1 MGDNSLDFDLDL
13 DIDIGNI
20 FDLLSEESE
29 TREAV
34 WQPEYEHHTQPT
46 KQEQQQKQ
54 EDIARRN
61 SLQMTPRVMKN
72 DIRRYYSRMLMNTIN
87 SADFNQ
93 LQSFF
98 STFMA
103 GTTKFFANYD
113 NFDPKFRFPSQL
125 LAGGPKLT
133 SHYFLG
139 IFVMYPDVVMNMN
152 NTLITT
158 SNTWTGTKIEMS
170 VEFFATKMYDL
181 ADNEWIPQLET
192 LEEKCNRLAMVKN
205 DKLLQSSSMPSFWDH
220 STFAPHNDYLRR
232 EPPYYPAASVFSTGS
247 VHGTSSSVCSSLSG
261 TSNST
266 ASTAS
271 TQNFVGMHYNNSD
284 LHKRNGTGDDLEDGN
299 AVDKR
304 KRAKV
309 TPLRPSVA
317 PPKNDSGTALQPSV
331 TSPKD
336 NSNTTI
342 SEDYV
347 RALNAQARIV
357 PTPMHVRMEGTI
369 TMFLDENKRIQ
380 HMNLRV
386 HEI

>member
-1 MGDNSLDFDLDL
+1 
-13 DIDIGNI
+13 
-20 FDLLSEESE
+20 
-29 TREAV
+29 
-34 WQPEYEHHTQPT
+34 
-46 KQEQQQKQ
+46 
-54 EDIARRN
+54 
-61 SLQMTPRVMKN
+61 MTPRVMKN

-98 STFMA
+98 STFMT

-113 NFDPKFRFPSQL
+113 NFDPKYRIPSQL

-139 IFVMYPDVVMNMN
+139 IFVMYPDVVMNMT
-152 NTLITT
+152 NTVITT
-158 SNTWTGTKIEMS
+158 SNTWSGTKIEMS

-192 LEEKCNRLAMVKN
+192 LEEKCNRLAAIKN
-205 DKLLQSSSMPSFWDH
+205 DKLLQCSSIQSFRDH
-220 STFAPHNDYLRR
+220 STIAPQNKVRR
-232 EPPYYPAASVFSTGS
+232 EPYYPNASVFSSGS
-247 VHGTSSSVCSSLSG
+247 ANGTTSSVCSSLSG

-266 ASTAS
+266 AG
-271 TQNFVGMHYNNSD
+271 TQNFVGMQYNGNSD
-284 LHKRNGTGDDLEDGN
+284 LHKRNGTCDDHEDSN
-299 AVDKR
+299 AADKR

-309 TPLRPSVA
+309 TPVRTSGGNSSITCA
-317 PPKNDSGTALQPSV
+317 HAKNDATRGTSMQPCLS
-331 TSPKD
+331 SPKD
-336 NSNTTI
+336 INSATI

-347 RALNAQARIV
+347 RALNAQATIV

>member
-1 MGDNSLDFDLDL
+1 MGDHSLDFDLDL
-13 DIDIGNI
+13 DIDIENI
-20 FDLLSEESE
+20 FDLLTEESE

-34 WQPEYEHHTQPT
+34 WQPEYDHHTQPT
-46 KQEQQQKQ
+46 QQEQKQKK
-54 EDIARRN
+54 EDIAKRN

-98 STFMA
+98 STFMT

-113 NFDPKFRFPSQL
+113 NFDPKYRIPSQL

-152 NTLITT
+152 NTVITT
-158 SNTWTGTKIEMS
+158 SNTWSGTKIEMS

-192 LEEKCNRLAMVKN
+192 LEEKCNRLAVVKN
-205 DKLLQSSSMPSFWDH
+205 DKLLQSCSMPSFRDQ
-220 STFAPHNDYLRR
+220 STIAPHKDYLRR
-232 EPPYYPAASVFSTGS
+232 EPYYPAASVFSTSS
-247 VHGTSSSVCSSLSG
+247 VHGTTSSVCSSVSG
-261 TSNST
+261 TSN
-266 ASTAS
+266 STAS
-271 TQNFVGMHYNNSD
+271 TQNFVGMHYNNNSD
-284 LHKRNGTGDDLEDGN
+284 LHKRNGTSDNQNGINTE
-299 AVDKR
+299 DKR

-309 TPLRPSVA
+309 TPIRPSVA
-317 PPKNDSGTALQPSV
+317 HPKNDAGTAMQPSV
-331 TSPKD
+331 PSLKD

-347 RALNAQARIV
+347 RALNARATIV
-357 PTPMHVRMEGTI
+357 PMPMHVRMEGTI

>member
-1 MGDNSLDFDLDL
+1 
-13 DIDIGNI
+13 
-20 FDLLSEESE
+20 
-29 TREAV
+29 
-34 WQPEYEHHTQPT
+34 
-46 KQEQQQKQ
+46 
-54 EDIARRN
+54 
-61 SLQMTPRVMKN
+61 MTPRVMKN

-98 STFMA
+98 STFMT

-113 NFDPKFRFPSQL
+113 NFDLKYRIPSQL

-152 NTLITT
+152 NTVITT

-192 LEEKCNRLAMVKN
+192 LEEKCNRLAVVKN
-205 DKLLQSSSMPSFWDH
+205 DKLLQSSSMPSFRDH
-220 STFAPHNDYLRR
+220 STIAPQNNVNRR
-232 EPPYYPAASVFSTGS
+232 EPYYPAASVFSTGS
-247 VHGTSSSVCSSLSG
+247 VHGTTSSVCSSLSG
-261 TSNST
+261 TSYST
-266 ASTAS
+266 ASTH
-271 TQNFVGMHYNNSD
+271 NFVGMHYQGSND
-284 LHKRNGTGDDLEDGN
+284 LHKRNGTCDDQEDSN
-299 AVDKR
+299 AADKR

-309 TPLRPSVA
+309 TPVRPSGTNSSITGA
-317 PPKNDSGTALQPSV
+317 HAKNDAARSTSMQPCLS
-331 TSPKD
+331 SPKD
-336 NSNTTI
+336 INSATI

-347 RALNAQARIV
+347 RALNAQATIV